1 MTSELGLSI
10 FSFLSLSSKPQA
22 FQIWMVKSE
31 DVRNSSTATFTAQF
45 WVPGLCF
52 VTCPFSLRIM
62 CYSHSS
68 SARSGEQIAT
78 DSMNKL
84 EVWNILNVQSFW
96 VFLLNFSIHDIDHFY
111 SSTPPK
117 PLRRP
122 PFAPWLMLVRL
133 QQWSPYRQI
142 AAIKG
147 PNSRSNS
154 SLACHMNLWA
164 TIPRLFSFW
173 RGNSLEEQ
181 IELVVLQSRLS
192 MICF

>member
-1 MTSELGLSI
+1 MWGIRVQQLLQHNFES
-10 FSFLSLSSKPQA
+10 
-22 FQIWMVKSE
+22 
-31 DVRNSSTATFTAQF
+31 
-45 WVPGLCF
+45 PGLCF

-96 VFLLNFSIHDIDHFY
+96 VLLLNFSIHDIDHFY

-142 AAIKG
+142 VAIKG
-147 PNSRSNS
+147 LIHAPTPVLPATWTCGLQFQDFSAFEEATVLKSR
-154 SLACHMNLWA
+154 
-164 TIPRLFSFW
+164 
-173 RGNSLEEQ
+173 
-181 IELVVLQSRLS
+181 
-192 MICF
+192 